1 MNWFNIAIYIVVFL
15 IIVKILQKIFSKRS
29 KAKKQEE
36 KLEKSLSLLEKLGI
50 GVPGEKRVLRTINRL
65 IEKNPRKA
73 LRKTKKA
80 ENQVYGELFAH
91 VDELISETEKII
103 KRVLS
108 KKIASPSDAGLLRSA
123 IGKSQDLLTKAKD
136 AEQRKDFETAVRL
149 ANLGNRTMKLALQ
162 RLGVSIER
170 RGKAA

>member
-73 LRKTKKA
+73 LRKK
-80 ENQVYGELFAH
+80 
-91 VDELISETEKII
+91 
-103 KRVLS
+103 
-108 KKIASPSDAGLLRSA
+108 
-123 IGKSQDLLTKAKD
+123 
-136 AEQRKDFETAVRL
+136 
-149 ANLGNRTMKLALQ
+149 
-162 RLGVSIER
+162 
-170 RGKAA
+170 